1 MVNQVPNLGFLTIIN
16 EQEAIPHITDL
27 LDRCQQQLG
36 FTIDPEFVG
45 WNAVW
50 HELVNISIYHRDIHV
65 AEVGTTWLESLVAMN
80 ALRPFSPTEIARL
93 GGKSAHLPITWEGT
107 SLNGQVWGVPLRSDV
122 RVIWY
127 WKDMLEEAGV
137 APDTAFAGISN
148 MQVTL
153 EKLKSVVDT
162 PLGISTAAGD
172 PNSIQTLAT
181 WLWAFGAD
189 FVTPK
194 CDKVLLLEPEALEAL
209 RAYFSLYRYMPKD
222 SIYFTQRNVAAIFAG
237 PWMLSTFSRLG
248 FSDEEFS
255 RIGVAVPP
263 GPPFVG
269 GTVLSIWQ
277 HTARSRLV
285 DNAFK
290 FIEFI
295 TQPEVQIEYSPH
307 SPTRQE
313 AWDVLSKRGSPYY
326 KTMRKALAMGRSF
339 PAVPLWGMVE
349 EKLKTSISLI
359 WKDLL
364 TNPDTNVDLAI
375 EKYLEPTVKR
385 LNLSLK

>member
-1 MVNQVPNLGFLTIIN
+1 AERP
-16 EQEAIPHITDL
+16 
-27 LDRCQQQLG
+27 
-36 FTIDPEFVG
+36 VG
-45 WNAVW
+45 K
-50 HELVNISIYHRDIHV
+50 V
-65 AEVGTTWLESLVAMN
+65 A
-80 ALRPFSPTEIARL
+80 
-93 GGKSAHLPITWEGT
+93 
-107 SLNGQVWGVPLRSDV
+107 GQ
-122 RVIWY
+122 
-127 WKDMLEEAGV
+127 
-137 APDTAFAGISN
+137 
-148 MQVTL
+148 
-153 EKLKSVVDT
+153 
-162 PLGISTAAGD
+162 
-172 PNSIQTLAT
+172 
-181 WLWAFGAD
+181 
-189 FVTPK
+189 
-194 CDKVLLLEPEALEAL
+194 PEALEAL

-349 EKLKTSISLI
+349 EKLKTSIALI
-359 WKDLL
+359 WQDLF
-364 TNPDTNVDLAI
+364 TNPDANVDLAI